1 MERPGHLSDL
11 TISDLTNAGVK
22 KLHARRL
29 KSEPAVYHDAIA
41 IEDAAARGGDSAM
54 MNAGTGW
61 FGGVAE
67 GDDEDDDDG
76 DEASYASRGNRAS
89 HNSVELDAKV
99 SKRRLHTLDALCH
112 FRHANECLSFTPVVF
127 LLSFDSMS

>member
-1 MERPGHLSDL
+1 M
-11 TISDLTNAGVK
+11 K

-41 IEDAAARGGDSAM
+41 IEDASM
-54 MNAGTGW
+54 LNEGTGW

-67 GDDEDDDDG
+67 VDDEDGDG
-76 DEASYASRGNRAS
+76 DEASYASRGNRGS

-99 SKRRLHTLDALCH
+99 LHIRLQHGND
-112 FRHANECLSFTPVVF
+112 
-127 LLSFDSMS
+127 